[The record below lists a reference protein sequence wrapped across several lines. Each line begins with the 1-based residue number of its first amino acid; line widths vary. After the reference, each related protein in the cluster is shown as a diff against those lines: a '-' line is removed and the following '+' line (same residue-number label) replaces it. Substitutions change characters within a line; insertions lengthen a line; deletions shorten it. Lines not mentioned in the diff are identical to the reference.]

1 MKKGD
6 LAPDE
11 KPEKLYGMILRQGQG
26 LLRLINQ
33 LLDISKVK
41 SEIGNPDWRHG
52 DVVPYLKMIA
62 NNYEDAANE
71 KNIKFQFKTEK
82 DEIVMDF
89 VPDYVHKI
97 LNNLISNAIKFT
109 PVEGSVSLTVGADSQ
124 NLVIRVADTG
134 RGIPKAELSSIFE
147 AFHQASNAYDK
158 MGSGVGLALVKQV
171 VTSMK
176 GDVSINSTVGVGSTF
191 TVQLPLRQIL
201 TTPAKALS
209 FGELKNASVIELD
222 DEHYGEKNE
231 NVVHSE
237 ELPTV
242 LVVEDNKDISYYIG
256 SQLQSHYNVYYA
268 TNGEEGFALAAEIMP
283 HLIITDLM
291 MPVCDG
297 FEFCQRLHESE
308 ALNHIPVVILTA
320 KSDDADRIKALQVG
334 VDNFMSKPFNSKELE
349 LRVQHLITQHEALRE
364 KFSKALAEGKEKEV
378 DIAVPDRHFLEKLNA
393 IISEKMQ
400 QGDIDIESIASAL
413 CMSQKQLRGKVS
425 SITGETP
432 SSYIQ
437 HLRLNKA
444 CTLLN
449 TTDSQIGEI
458 AMQCGFDDSAY
469 FSRLFKQVYGIT
481 PTQFR
486 KHPIS

>member
-1 MKKGD
+1 M
-6 LAPDE
+6 
-11 KPEKLYGMILRQGQG
+11 
-26 LLRLINQ
+26 
-33 LLDISKVK
+33 
-41 SEIGNPDWRHG
+41 
-52 DVVPYLKMIA
+52 
-62 NNYEDAANE
+62 
-71 KNIKFQFKTEK
+71 
-82 DEIVMDF
+82 
-89 VPDYVHKI
+89 
-97 LNNLISNAIKFT
+97 
-109 PVEGSVSLTVGADSQ
+109 
-124 NLVIRVADTG
+124 
-134 RGIPKAELSSIFE
+134 
-147 AFHQASNAYDK
+147 
-158 MGSGVGLALVKQV
+158 
-171 VTSMK
+171 
-176 GDVSINSTVGVGSTF
+176 
-191 TVQLPLRQIL
+191 
-201 TTPAKALS
+201 
-209 FGELKNASVIELD
+209 
-222 DEHYGEKNE
+222 
-231 NVVHSE
+231 
-237 ELPTV
+237 
-242 LVVEDNKDISYYIG
+242 
-256 SQLQSHYNVYYA
+256 YYA
-268 TNGEEGFALAAEIMP
+268 TNGEEGFAMAAEIMP

-364 KFSKALAEGKEKEV
+364 KFSKALAEGREKEV
-378 DIAVPDRHFLEKLNA
+378 DIADPDRHFLEKLDA

>member
-1 MKKGD
+1 M
-6 LAPDE
+6 
-11 KPEKLYGMILRQGQG
+11 
-26 LLRLINQ
+26 
-33 LLDISKVK
+33 
-41 SEIGNPDWRHG
+41 
-52 DVVPYLKMIA
+52 
-62 NNYEDAANE
+62 
-71 KNIKFQFKTEK
+71 
-82 DEIVMDF
+82 
-89 VPDYVHKI
+89 
-97 LNNLISNAIKFT
+97 
-109 PVEGSVSLTVGADSQ
+109 SLTVGADSQ
-124 NLVIRVADTG
+124 NLIIRVADTG
-134 RGIPKAELSSIFE
+134 RGIPKTELSSIFE

-201 TTPAKALS
+201 
-209 FGELKNASVIELD
+209 
-222 DEHYGEKNE
+222 
-231 NVVHSE
+231 
-237 ELPTV
+237 
-242 LVVEDNKDISYYIG
+242 
-256 SQLQSHYNVYYA
+256 
-268 TNGEEGFALAAEIMP
+268 
-283 HLIITDLM
+283 
-291 MPVCDG
+291 
-297 FEFCQRLHESE
+297 
-308 ALNHIPVVILTA
+308 
-320 KSDDADRIKALQVG
+320 
-334 VDNFMSKPFNSKELE
+334 
-349 LRVQHLITQHEALRE
+349 ITQHEALRE

-378 DIAVPDRHFLEKLNA
+378 DIADPDRHFLEKLDA

-432 SSYIQ
+432 SNYIQ

-486 KHPIS
+486 KHPI

>member
-1 MKKGD
+1 
-6 LAPDE
+6 
-11 KPEKLYGMILRQGQG
+11 MILRQGQG

-71 KNIKFQFKTEK
+71 KNINFNFKTEK

-89 VPDYVHKI
+89 VPDYVQKI

-109 PVEGSVSLTVGADSQ
+109 PVGGSVSLTVGADSQ

-134 RGIPKAELSSIFE
+134 RGIPKTELSSIFE

-201 TTPAKALS
+201 TTPAKALA

-231 NVVHSE
+231 NVVHSDD
-237 ELPTV
+237 LPTV

-268 TNGEEGFALAAEIMP
+268 TNGEEGFAMASEIMP

-364 KFSKALAEGKEKEV
+364 KFSKALAEGREKEV
-378 DIAVPDRHFLEKLNA
+378 DIADPNRHFLEKLDA

-400 QGDIDIESIASAL
+400 QGDVDIESIASAL

-432 SSYIQ
+432 SNYIQ